1 MTIVD
6 TGVEF
11 RTIESFRQYFGRPED
26 LEEVFSLYQFEAD
39 KNMWEDPY
47 IEFAEWEDDCRD

>member
-1 MTIVD
+1 MTVVD

-11 RTIESFRQYFGRPED
+11 RTIESFRQAFRRR
-26 LEEVFSLYQFEAD
+26 EEALSLYQFEAD

-47 IEFAEWEDDCRD
+47 IEFSEWEDDCRD